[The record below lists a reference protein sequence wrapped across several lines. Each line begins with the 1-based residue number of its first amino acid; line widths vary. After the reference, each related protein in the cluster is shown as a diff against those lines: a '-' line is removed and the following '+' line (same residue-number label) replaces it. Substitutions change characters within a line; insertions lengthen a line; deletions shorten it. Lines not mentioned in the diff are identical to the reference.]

1 MFEEEDARYD
11 GVTAGGM
18 NKEVKDTTDFMV
30 PRSMSPTDTKYKELD
45 VQRWKKAND
54 FLERE
59 LSRNVKKYIQSLD
72 KINETN
78 ENSDHPFKTFPRP
91 FLSHY
96 EFMIQKYEKNKGRYV
111 YHNDFQSEWPEKK
124 YRVITFLW
132 YLNDVE
138 QGGETEMWD
147 DFFIKP
153 EAGKCRFPT
162 INTLLP
168 DGCICM
174 NKRRSIHNIP
184 RIGKCLQR
192 VSRGMKIA
200 VPIRVRTLSYGR

>member
-153 EAGKCRFPT
+153 EAGKLLLFPACWT
-162 INTLLP
+162 FPHRGKMPIS
-168 DGCICM
+168 D
-174 NKRRSIHNIP
+174 NKYIITGWMYLHE
-184 RIGKCLQR
+184 
-192 VSRGMKIA
+192 
-200 VPIRVRTLSYGR
+200 